1 MILNNF
7 FDKIYVI
14 NLKNSIDRKNH
25 ILNEFNKK
33 NINNFEFF

>member
-25 ILNEFNKK
+25 IINEFKK
-33 NINNFEFF
+33 NNIKNYEFF